1 VVTGVL
7 WAINIYFAWESYKFG
22 TRPNTP
28 APVGNGMI
36 GGSEG
41 EGILNAAGTLAGG
54 LPAGTMLRQGAEF
67 ASTGSDPKNV
77 WNAIKS
83 GTASP
88 TSIGMGIFFGA
99 FR

>member
-1 VVTGVL
+1 MFGIAL
-7 WAINIYFAWESYKFG
+7 YGLRGFFAWQSYKEG

-41 EGILNAAGTLAGG
+41 EGILNAVGTFEYGA
-54 LPAGTMLRQGAEF
+54 PIGTMLRQAAELG
-67 ASTGSDPKNV
+67 STGTKPEKLWD
-77 WNAIKS
+77 AMKS
-83 GTASP
+83 GASP
-88 TSIGMGIFFGA
+88 VSIGMGIIFGA

>member
-1 VVTGVL
+1 MGLWVL
-7 WAINIYFAWESYKFG
+7 NSYFAWDSYKEG

-36 GGSEG
+36 GGSTG

-54 LPAGTMLRQGAEF
+54 VPAGTMLRQAGEL
-67 ASTGSDPKNV
+67 GSAVHDPGKLRD
-77 WNAIKS
+77 AITS
-83 GTASP
+83 GTSSP
-88 TSIGMGIFFGA
+88 TSIGMGIVFGA